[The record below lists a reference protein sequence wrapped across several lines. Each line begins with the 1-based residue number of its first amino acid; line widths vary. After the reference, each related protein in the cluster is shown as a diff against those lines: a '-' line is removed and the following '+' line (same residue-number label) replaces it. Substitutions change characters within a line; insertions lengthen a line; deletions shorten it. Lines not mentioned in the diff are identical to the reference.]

1 MLRLQTVV
9 HGEIW
14 TPHCAET
21 PDSDAHGIWMRHCAC
36 GDMETVLT
44 LQMMMHKEIEV
55 QRGHSSNSMGA
66 ESQIIILILCYKK

>member
-1 MLRLQTVV
+1 MIWTC
-9 HGEIW
+9 HCAEIPDSEIW
-14 TPHCAET
+14 TRNCAET
-21 PDSDAHGIWMRHCAC
+21 PDSDAR